1 MQWYLASTEATFLF
15 IEGSIECI
23 PCVTVE
29 GAT

>member
-15 IEGSIECI
+15 IEGSIECV
-23 PCVTVE
+23 PGVTVE